1 MSIITRCAA
10 MAFCAQDAYHNNN
23 TTVSYDDNETR
34 MYLHGHLIAV
44 WSPTEFRVTL
54 AGFGTPTTRRR
65 INGLLRRLY
74 TEKGWLFHPQ
84 MAQRDFKQ
92 VLISIDAETGAEL
105 ITIIDSDDWV
115 GINKETGKAACLARP
130 TNLRPC
136 SPK

>member
-1 MSIITRCAA
+1 MPGGESANGENDDT
-10 MAFCAQDAYHNNN
+10 YHLVW
-23 TTVSYDDNETR
+23 TGIGPPNEGGG
-34 MYLHGHLIAV
+34 YADYKFI
-44 WSPTEFRVTL
+44 
-54 AGFGTPTTRRR
+54 
-65 INGLLRRLY
+65 
-74 TEKGWLFHPQ
+74 GWLFHPQ

-130 TNLRPC
+130 TNLQPC